1 MACTKVSYES
11 EFAQSPYLTF
21 GQNLQF
27 TLKCM
32 SRGESLDDLAC
43 PAQSIAFD
51 VMSSVG
57 PNEAFSF
64 SCASKLMTFL
74 ELSLPH

>member
-32 SRGESLDDLAC
+32 SLGESLDDLAC
-43 PAQSIAFD
+43 PAQSIALLED
-51 VMSSVG
+51 SE
-57 PNEAFSF
+57 P
-64 SCASKLMTFL
+64 SCSANLVIK
-74 ELSLPH
+74 